1 MAESTE
7 DENTDNTANLEE
19 EVKMVDEVKTPD
31 SEEEKVE
38 VPMTRNTVLDTI
50 LPDHPPLVP
59 YDQITK
65 DILNSYC
72 LYDDA

>member
-1 MAESTE
+1 
-7 DENTDNTANLEE
+7 
-19 EVKMVDEVKTPD
+19 MVDEVKTPD

-65 DILNSYC
+65 EILNSYC